1 MTSRERRVRQAL
13 LLSAISVAWS
23 GVVGSIAVY
32 IALVSGALTLL
43 GFGFDAV
50 IDAVASVTLI
60 WRFAVESAQPE
71 RAARVER
78 TAERV
83 IGVVLIVLSVYLV
96 ASAVRALAA
105 QAHPEGSIAGVA
117 LLLASVVVLPV
128 LAVAKYR
135 VAAALGSGALRA
147 DSVLTGVAAL
157 LAAIGLV
164 SLAASNTL
172 GLWWADAAAALVVAL
187 ILVREGWGSLTL
199 SRSIAAD

>member
-1 MTSRERRVRQAL
+1 MTSRERRVRHAL
-13 LLSAISVAWS
+13 LLSAVSVVWSGAVGSVA
-23 GVVGSIAVY
+23 VY
-32 IALVSGALTLL
+32 VALVSGALTLL

-83 IGVVLIVLSVYLV
+83 IGLVLIVLSVYLV

-105 QAHPEGSIAGVA
+105 QSHPEGSIAGVA
-117 LLLASVVVLPV
+117 LLLASVVVLPA

-164 SLAASNTL
+164 SLAASSTL
-172 GLWWADAAAALVVAL
+172 GLWWADAAAALVVAM
-187 ILVREGWGSLTL
+187 ILVREGWASLTL
-199 SRSIAAD
+199 SRSAVAD

>member
-23 GVVGSIAVY
+23 GAVGSIAVY
-32 IALVSGALTLL
+32 VALVSGALTLL

-60 WRFAVESAQPE
+60 WRFAAESAQPE

-83 IGVVLIVLSVYLV
+83 IGLTLIVLSVYLV

-105 QAHPEGSIAGVA
+105 QSHPEGSIAAVG
-117 LLLASVVVLPV
+117 LLVASVIVLPA
-128 LAVAKYR
+128 LAVTKNR
-135 VAAALGSGALRA
+135 VAADLGSGALRA

-157 LAAIGLV
+157 LAAIGLA
-164 SLAASNTL
+164 SLAASDTL
-172 GLWWADAAAALVVAL
+172 GLWWADAAAALVVAM

-199 SRSIAAD
+199 SRSAGAG

>member
-1 MTSRERRVRQAL
+1 

-83 IGVVLIVLSVYLV
+83 IGMTLIVLSVYLV
-96 ASAVRALAA
+96 ASALRALAA
-105 QAHPEGSIAGVA
+105 QSHPEGSVAGVA
-117 LLLASVVVLPV
+117 LLLASVVVLPA

-135 VAAALGSGALRA
+135 VAAGLGSGALRA

-157 LAAIGLV
+157 LAAIGLA
-164 SLAASNTL
+164 SLAASNSL
-172 GLWWADAAAALVVAL
+172 GFWWADAAAALVVAL

-199 SRSIAAD
+199 SRSAEAD